1 MQQQIEY
8 PEMVVFVRHGQST
21 GNLLTEEER
30 AKRPLGTNFYQ
41 LTPLGR
47 EQARLTGEWL
57 RANFPRPDKIL
68 RSFYERTRET
78 ADLLY
83 PGLPME
89 DDYRLMEVNRGI
101 WHVLNDFEIR
111 LYNPGDIRLRE
122 RFGRYLY
129 RPTGGESWPDAQE
142 RARSLRRTL
151 RECHADKK
159 LVVCVTHGHWILLF
173 QSINEH
179 LPFEEV
185 VHRYEQ
191 KQLVENASVLI
202 YKRVRRP
209 NGSFKLVEDQ
219 YIIPWKDKLQV
230 VPTILA

>member
-1 MQQQIEY
+1 MHRIEY
-8 PEMVVFVRHGQST
+8 PETVVFVRHGQST

-30 AKRPLGTNFYQ
+30 AGRPLGTNFYQ
-41 LTPLGR
+41 LTPTGR

-57 RANFPRPDKIL
+57 CANFPAPDKIL

-89 DDYRLMEVNRGI
+89 DDYRLAEVNRGI
-101 WHVLNDFEIR
+101 WHVMTDSEVR

-122 RFGRYLY
+122 RLGRYHY
-129 RPTGGESWPDAQE
+129 RPTGGENWPDAQE
-142 RARSLRRTL
+142 RARSFRRTL
-151 RECHADKK
+151 RECYAEEK

-179 LPFEEV
+179 LPFEKV
-185 VHRYEQ
+185 VRRYEQ
-191 KQLVENASVLI
+191 KQLVDNASVLI
-202 YKRVRRP
+202 YKRSVRP
-209 NGSFKLVEDQ
+209 DGSCKLVETQ
-219 YIIPWKDKLQV
+219 YVIPWKDKLKV
-230 VPTILA
+230 APTTLA